1 MKNILSK
8 IKNNYLLIYVIT
20 NLIYILVGSILRT
33 HKIIEYS
40 TFSYGYIVLL
50 GINILIILILFFKP
64 NLKID
69 ILINIVTI
77 INGM

>member
-40 TFSYGYIVLL
+40 TFSYINNTYI
-50 GINILIILILFFKP
+50 IF
-64 NLKID
+64 
-69 ILINIVTI
+69 
-77 INGM
+77 